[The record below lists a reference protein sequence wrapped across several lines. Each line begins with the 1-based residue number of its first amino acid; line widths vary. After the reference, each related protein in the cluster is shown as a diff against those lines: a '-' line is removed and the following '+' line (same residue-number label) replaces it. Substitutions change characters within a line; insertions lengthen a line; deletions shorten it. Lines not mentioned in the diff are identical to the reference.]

1 MRFHR
6 RTAALIA
13 VVLILIG
20 TGAVLLAANLPVL
33 WTAGGLDAG
42 TTGAGQSAR
51 MAVDAMGN
59 VAIVSGPALNSQDLA
74 VTSYTQDG
82 TFRWRTYRNSRHRT
96 FHRRLDRGLT
106 RGRFRRRRPQHHLH
120 RQSDRHHT
128 GSLHVRRHTA
138 VAARYGRHGSF
149 RRTDARG

>member
-20 TGAVLLAANLPVL
+20 TGAVLLATNLPVL

-42 TTGAGQSAR
+42 TTGAGQSAK

-82 TFRWRTYRNSRHRT
+82 TFRWCSPISLRAIRHRNGFGT
-96 FHRRLDRGLT
+96 LDEDKG
-106 RGRFRRRRPQHHLH
+106 GAANDGYAGGG
-120 RQSDRHHT
+120 RQS
-128 GSLHVRRHTA
+128 LL
-138 VAARYGRHGSF
+138 
-149 RRTDARG
+149 

>member
-42 TTGAGQSAR
+42 TTGAGQSAK

-59 VAIVSGPALNSQDLA
+59 VAIVSGPALNSQDRPA
-74 VTSYTQDG
+74 FARPTDG
-82 TFRWRTYRNSRHRT
+82 AQT
-96 FHRRLDRGLT
+96 
-106 RGRFRRRRPQHHLH
+106 P
-120 RQSDRHHT
+120 
-128 GSLHVRRHTA
+128 
-138 VAARYGRHGSF
+138 
-149 RRTDARG
+149 

>member
-51 MAVDAMGN
+51 MAADAMGN

-82 TFRWRTYRNSRHRT
+82 TFRWRSTVTPNI
-96 FHRRLDRGLT
+96 
-106 RGRFRRRRPQHHLH
+106 GRFLGDWIAASPEGDFVAVGHNIT
-120 RQSDRHHT
+120 ST
-128 GSLHVRRHTA
+128 GNPISITLVRCST
-138 VAARYGRHGSF
+138 
-149 RRTDARG
+149 